1 MCVILVVRMEVDV
14 GKVEDVNVCQVT
26 MDQDVR
32 AGDRE
37 EAGNIREETEV
48 ETNRRRLRIRRI
60 RTLQS

>member
-1 MCVILVVRMEVDV
+1 MILVVRMEVDV

-60 RTLQS
+60 RTRQS

>member
-1 MCVILVVRMEVDV
+1 MRMEVDV

-37 EAGNIREETEV
+37 EAGKIREETEV

-60 RTLQS
+60 RTRQS

>member
-1 MCVILVVRMEVDV
+1 MILVVRMEVDV

>member
-1 MCVILVVRMEVDV
+1 MILVVRMEVDV

-37 EAGNIREETEV
+37 EAGNIREAKGV
-48 ETNRRRLRIRRI
+48 
-60 RTLQS
+60 

>member
-37 EAGNIREETEV
+37 EAGKIREETEV
-48 ETNRRRLRIRRI
+48 ETSRRRFRIRRI
-60 RTLQS
+60 RTRQS

>member
-37 EAGNIREETEV
+37 EAGKIREETEV

-60 RTLQS
+60 RTWQS

>member
-48 ETNRRRLRIRRI
+48 ETNRRRLRIKRI
-60 RTLQS
+60 RTRQS

>member
-48 ETNRRRLRIRRI
+48 ETNRRRLRIR
-60 RTLQS
+60 TPQS

>member
-1 MCVILVVRMEVDV
+1 MILVVRMEVDV

-60 RTLQS
+60 RTWQS

>member
-37 EAGNIREETEV
+37 EAGKIREETEV

-60 RTLQS
+60 RIRQS

>member
-1 MCVILVVRMEVDV
+1 MILVVRMEVDV

-60 RTLQS
+60 RTQQS

>member
-14 GKVEDVNVCQVT
+14 GRVEDVNVCLVT

>member
-60 RTLQS
+60 RTRQS

>member
-1 MCVILVVRMEVDV
+1 MILVVRMEVDV

-48 ETNRRRLRIRRI
+48 ETNRKRLRIRRI

>member
-1 MCVILVVRMEVDV
+1 MEVDV

-48 ETNRRRLRIRRI
+48 ETNRRRLSIRRI
-60 RTLQS
+60 RTRQS

>member
-1 MCVILVVRMEVDV
+1 MILVVRMEVDV

-37 EAGNIREETEV
+37 EAGKIREETEV

-60 RTLQS
+60 RTRQS

>member
-37 EAGNIREETEV
+37 EAGKIREETEV

-60 RTLQS
+60 RTRQS

>member
-1 MCVILVVRMEVDV
+1 MILVVRMEVDV

-48 ETNRRRLRIRRI
+48 ETNRRRLRIKRI
-60 RTLQS
+60 RTRQS

>member
-48 ETNRRRLRIRRI
+48 ETNRRRLRTRRI
-60 RTLQS
+60 RTRQS